1 MYQLLILTTAIN
13 RYDIHK
19 HTLLPIAKLLKKN
32 RIKTKWIINLDI
44 IEKVNVNR
52 EETILFLTNKLK
64 YSNIDIEL
72 TIKDKP
78 CFYQAVKTLTI
89 ESEKYIDEI
98 KCVLY
103 LEDDWLL
110 LEKDYTNF
118 INKILHWKSNTIINM
133 GKLSPCLLGFKP
145 TLWCNVAF
153 KEYFIKIFKENPII
167 IMDPEKYFRI
177 HLYKGNVFR
186 LPDINHLRI
195 EKVYFIDYGRKWTKE
210 NKLNKNGWDDVQ
222 QSITY

>member
-19 HTLLPIAKLLKKN
+19 KTLLPIAKLLKKN
-32 RIKTKWIINLDI
+32 GIKTKWIINLDI
-44 IEKVNVNR
+44 IEKVNVNL

-72 TIKDKP
+72 IIKETP
-78 CFYQAVKTLTI
+78 CFFKAVKRLAI

-98 KCVLY
+98 KCILY

-110 LEKDYTNF
+110 LEEDYTNF
-118 INKILHWKSNTIINM
+118 INKILYWNSNTIINM
-133 GKLSPCLLGFKP
+133 GKLSPYLLGFKP
-145 TLWCNVAF
+145 TLWCNVTF
-153 KEYFIKIFKENPII
+153 KQYFINIFKENDNV
-167 IMDPEKYFRI
+167 IMDPEKYFRNQ
-177 HLYKGNVFR
+177 LYKGHKFP
-186 LPDINHLRI
+186 LPNINHQQI
-195 EKVYFIDYGRKWTKE
+195 EHQYFIDYGRKWMKK
-210 NKLNKNGWDDVQ
+210 NKLNKKGWDYVQ